1 MVVAGDRDGWAER
14 VLGEWLLIGAAG
26 ALAAGGLTQ
35 RQRRFRRLQH
45 LMRSFHFP
53 TERPH
58 VLILSA
64 SIGGGH
70 NAAAAVLRHD
80 LEALGCRVTV
90 LDGFAF
96 ATPLLSRYFAW
107 AYPVQLRH
115 APWLYDWQFR
125 SSHRPAWARF
135 WRAVYSALAAGAFE
149 RLLEE
154 VNPDIVVSTYPLVTQ
169 ALGSLR
175 LQRRI
180 TVPTVAVITDFGVHR
195 LWTAPGIDLHLVP
208 SRVSAAQVEDAT
220 GTVQVM
226 EPLVRAAFREPM
238 DRREA
243 RERFGFDPE
252 EFVALVVAGAWGI
265 GRVEA
270 IVRDVAACDV
280 RTVVVCGK
288 NQDLVD
294 RLRREHG
301 GNARVQILGWTDA
314 LPELMAAADCLVQN
328 AGGLTCL
335 EAIARRLPILIYRP
349 IAGHGVFN
357 ARTMEQAHAARW
369 IREVGELQQLLRDA
383 ASGRIQLAPPRVETG
398 AVPAAR
404 AILSLLVRSMAAES
418 ATSSGMQNARH
429 QWSG

>member
-1 MVVAGDRDGWAER
+1 VVVAGDGDGWAER

-80 LEALGCRVTV
+80 LELLGCRVTV

-107 AYPVQLRH
+107 SYPLQLRY
-115 APWLYDWQFR
+115 APWLYDWQFSLSHHVGWTRFSR
-125 SSHRPAWARF
+125 SL
-135 WRAVYSALAAGAFE
+135 YSIFAADAFE
-149 RLLEE
+149 RLCAELR
-154 VNPDIVVSTYPLVTQ
+154 PDVVVSTYPLVTQ
-169 ALGSLR
+169 ALSTLR
-175 LQRRI
+175 EQQRL
-180 TVPTVAVITDFGVHR
+180 TVPAVAVITDFGVHR

-208 SRVSAAQVEDAT
+208 SSVSAAQVEDAT
-220 GTVQVM
+220 GAVLVM
-226 EPLVRAAFREPM
+226 KPLVRPAFREPI
-238 DRREA
+238 DRQKA
-243 RERFGFDPE
+243 RERLRLQPD
-252 EFVALVVAGAWGI
+252 EFVTLIVAGAWGI
-265 GRVEA
+265 GHVEA
-270 IVRDVAACDV
+270 IVRDVAVCDV
-280 RTVVVCGK
+280 RAIVVCGK
-288 NQDLVD
+288 NEHLAR
-294 RLRREHG
+294 RLQRQYS
-301 GNARVQILGWTDA
+301 GNPKVRVLGWTDA

-335 EAIARRLPILIYRP
+335 EAIARGLPILFYRP

-357 ARTMEQAHAARW
+357 ARTMEQAHVAHW
-369 IREVGELQQLLRDA
+369 IRDAGELRQVLEGA
-383 ASGRIQLAPPRVETG
+383 AAGRIQLAPPCIETN
-398 AVPAAR
+398 AVPAAE
-404 AILSLLVRSMAAES
+404 AIYSLLTGARAAAR
-418 ATSSGMQNARH
+418 ATSLVMSRE
-429 QWSG
+429 